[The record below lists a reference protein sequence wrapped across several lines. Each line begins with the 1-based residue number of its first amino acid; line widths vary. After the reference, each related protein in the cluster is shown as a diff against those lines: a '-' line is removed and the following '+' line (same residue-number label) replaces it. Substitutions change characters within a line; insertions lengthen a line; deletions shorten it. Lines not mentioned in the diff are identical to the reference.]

1 MKLQVGTER
10 PGHFQPG
17 YPEQWDIVS
26 HLECAAGIPQA
37 LFAIT
42 TRKENG
48 QPNVCFHSW
57 SCFHGDKTA
66 FFAVLG
72 GLFQH
77 THTYAN
83 ILREGVFCL
92 NFVPLSAYEGLCKT
106 ILYNQEDL
114 DEIQAGGFT
123 LEPAATMDVPCIRES
138 FLQLECTLE
147 EAKDLSG
154 AGITAM
160 VTGRVRQVR
169 VEEAYAKEL
178 DRRYGPA
185 GFMLLASA
193 PQNLQT
199 GQASPSRILTLN
211 IARYD

>member
-48 QPNVCFHSW
+48 RPNVCFHSW

-92 NFVPLSAYEGLCKT
+92 NFLPLSAYEGLCKT

-123 LEPAATMDVPCIRES
+123 LEPAATMDAPCIRES

-169 VEEAYAKEL
+169 VEEAYAKAL

>member
-92 NFVPLSAYEGLCKT
+92 NFLPLSAYEGLCKT

-123 LEPAATMDVPCIRES
+123 LEPAATLDVPCIREG

>member
-92 NFVPLSAYEGLCKT
+92 NFLPLSAYEGLCKT

-160 VTGRVRQVR
+160 VTGRVQQVR
-169 VEEAYAKEL
+169 VEEAYAKAL

>member
-92 NFVPLSAYEGLCKT
+92 NFLPLSAYEGLCKT

-123 LEPAATMDVPCIRES
+123 LEPAATMDAPCIRES

-169 VEEAYAKEL
+169 VEEAYAKDL

>member
-48 QPNVCFHSW
+48 RPNVCFHSW

-92 NFVPLSAYEGLCKT
+92 NFLPLSAYEGLCKT

-123 LEPAATMDVPCIRES
+123 LEPAATLDVPCIRES

-169 VEEAYAKEL
+169 LEEAYAREL

-211 IARYD
+211 VARYD

>member
-92 NFVPLSAYEGLCKT
+92 NFLPLSAYEGLCKT
-106 ILYNQEDL
+106 ILNNQEDL

-160 VTGRVRQVR
+160 VTGRVQQVR
-169 VEEAYAKEL
+169 VEEAYAKAL

>member
-26 HLECAAGIPQA
+26 HLECAAGIPQT

-48 QPNVCFHSW
+48 RPNVCFHSW

-92 NFVPLSAYEGLCKT
+92 NFLPLSAYEGLCKT

-123 LEPAATMDVPCIRES
+123 LEPAATMDAPCIRES

-160 VTGRVRQVR
+160 VTGRVQQVR
-169 VEEAYAKEL
+169 LEEAYAREL

-211 IARYD
+211 VARYD

>member
-92 NFVPLSAYEGLCKT
+92 NFLPLSSYEGLCKT

-123 LEPAATMDVPCIRES
+123 LEPAATLDVPCIRES

>member
-48 QPNVCFHSW
+48 RPNVCFHSW

-77 THTYAN
+77 PHPYAN

-92 NFVPLSAYEGLCKT
+92 NFLPLSAYEGLCKT

>member
-1 MKLQVGTER
+1 M
-10 PGHFQPG
+10 
-17 YPEQWDIVS
+17 S

-92 NFVPLSAYEGLCKT
+92 NFLPLSAYEGLCKT

-123 LEPAATMDVPCIRES
+123 LEPAATMDAPCIRES

>member
-92 NFVPLSAYEGLCKT
+92 NFLPLSAYEGLCKT

-123 LEPAATMDVPCIRES
+123 LEPAATMDAPCIRES

-160 VTGRVRQVR
+160 VTGRVQQVR
-169 VEEAYAKEL
+169 VEEAYAREL

-211 IARYD
+211 VARYD

>member
-92 NFVPLSAYEGLCKT
+92 NFLPLSAYEGLCKT

-123 LEPAATMDVPCIRES
+123 LEPAATLDAPCIRES

>member
-48 QPNVCFHSW
+48 RPNVCFHSW

-92 NFVPLSAYEGLCKT
+92 NFLPFSAYEGLCKT

-169 VEEAYAKEL
+169 VEEAYAKAL

>member
-1 MKLQVGTER
+1 M
-10 PGHFQPG
+10 
-17 YPEQWDIVS
+17 
-26 HLECAAGIPQA
+26 
-37 LFAIT
+37 
-42 TRKENG
+42 
-48 QPNVCFHSW
+48 
-57 SCFHGDKTA
+57 
-66 FFAVLG
+66 LG

-92 NFVPLSAYEGLCKT
+92 NFLPLSAYEGLCKT

>member
-48 QPNVCFHSW
+48 RPNVCFHSW

-92 NFVPLSAYEGLCKT
+92 NFLPLSAYEGLCKT

-123 LEPAATMDVPCIRES
+123 LEPAATMDAPCIRES
-138 FLQLECTLE
+138 FLQMECTLE

-160 VTGRVRQVR
+160 VTGRVQQVR
-169 VEEAYAKEL
+169 LEEAYAREL

-211 IARYD
+211 VARYD

>member
-48 QPNVCFHSW
+48 RPNVCFHSW

-92 NFVPLSAYEGLCKT
+92 NFLPLSAYEGLRKT
-106 ILYNQEDL
+106 ILNNQEDL

-169 VEEAYAKEL
+169 VEEAYAKAL

>member
-48 QPNVCFHSW
+48 RPNVCFHSW

-92 NFVPLSAYEGLCKT
+92 NFLPLSAYEGLCKT

-123 LEPAATMDVPCIRES
+123 LEPAATMDAPCIRES

>member
-26 HLECAAGIPQA
+26 HLECAAGIPQT

-92 NFVPLSAYEGLCKT
+92 NFLPLSAYEGLCKT

-123 LEPAATMDVPCIRES
+123 LEPAATMDAPCIRES

>member
-92 NFVPLSAYEGLCKT
+92 NFLPLSAYEGLCKT

-123 LEPAATMDVPCIRES
+123 LEPAATLDVPCIRES

-211 IARYD
+211 IAWYD

>member
-48 QPNVCFHSW
+48 RPNVCFHSW

-83 ILREGVFCL
+83 IPREGVFCL
-92 NFVPLSAYEGLCKT
+92 NFLPLSAYEGLCKT

-123 LEPAATMDVPCIRES
+123 LEPAATMDAPCIRES

-160 VTGRVRQVR
+160 VTGRVQQVR
-169 VEEAYAKEL
+169 VEEAYAREL

-211 IARYD
+211 VARYD

>member
-92 NFVPLSAYEGLCKT
+92 NFLPLSAYEGLCKT
-106 ILYNQEDL
+106 ILSNQEDL

-123 LEPAATMDVPCIRES
+123 LEPAATLDVPCIRES

>member
-48 QPNVCFHSW
+48 RPNVCFHSW

-92 NFVPLSAYEGLCKT
+92 NFLPLSAYEGLCKT

-123 LEPAATMDVPCIRES
+123 LEPAATMDAPCIRES

-160 VTGRVRQVR
+160 VTGRVQQVR
-169 VEEAYAKEL
+169 LEEAYAREL

-199 GQASPSRILTLN
+199 GHASPSRILTLN
-211 IARYD
+211 VARYD

>member
-1 MKLQVGTER
+1 M
-10 PGHFQPG
+10 
-17 YPEQWDIVS
+17 S

-92 NFVPLSAYEGLCKT
+92 NFLPLSAYEGLCKT

>member
-92 NFVPLSAYEGLCKT
+92 NFLPLSAYEGLCKT

-169 VEEAYAKEL
+169 VEEAYAKAL

>member
-48 QPNVCFHSW
+48 RPNVCFHSW

-92 NFVPLSAYEGLCKT
+92 NFLPLSAYEGLCKT

-123 LEPAATMDVPCIRES
+123 LEPAATMDAPCIRES

-160 VTGRVRQVR
+160 VTGRVQQVR
-169 VEEAYAKEL
+169 LEEAYAREL

>member
-26 HLECAAGIPQA
+26 HLECAAGIPQT

-92 NFVPLSAYEGLCKT
+92 NFLPLSAYEGLCKT

-123 LEPAATMDVPCIRES
+123 LEPAATMDAPCIRES

-160 VTGRVRQVR
+160 VTGRVQQVR
-169 VEEAYAKEL
+169 LEEAYAREL

>member
-48 QPNVCFHSW
+48 RPNVCFHSW

-92 NFVPLSAYEGLCKT
+92 NFLPLSAYEGLCKT

-123 LEPAATMDVPCIRES
+123 LEPAATLDAPCIRES

>member
-26 HLECAAGIPQA
+26 YLECAAGIPQA

-92 NFVPLSAYEGLCKT
+92 NFLPLSAYEGLCKT

-123 LEPAATMDVPCIRES
+123 LEPAATLDVPCIRES

>member
-48 QPNVCFHSW
+48 RPNVCFHSW

-83 ILREGVFCL
+83 ILREGIFCL
-92 NFVPLSAYEGLCKT
+92 NFLPLSAYEGLCKT

-123 LEPAATMDVPCIRES
+123 LEPAATLDVPCIRES

-178 DRRYGPA
+178 DRRYGLA

>member
-48 QPNVCFHSW
+48 RPNVCFHSW

-92 NFVPLSAYEGLCKT
+92 NFLPLSAYEGLCKT

-123 LEPAATMDVPCIRES
+123 LEPAATLDVPCIRES

-147 EAKDLSG
+147 VAKDLSG

>member
-48 QPNVCFHSW
+48 QPNLCFHSW

-92 NFVPLSAYEGLCKT
+92 NFLPLSAYEGLCKT

-123 LEPAATMDVPCIRES
+123 LEPAATMDAPCIRES

>member
-1 MKLQVGTER
+1 MKLQVGNQR

-26 HLECAAGIPQA
+26 HLECAAGIPQT

-92 NFVPLSAYEGLCKT
+92 NFLPLSAYEGLCKT

-123 LEPAATMDVPCIRES
+123 LEPAATLDVPCIRES

>member
-48 QPNVCFHSW
+48 RPNVCFHSW

-92 NFVPLSAYEGLCKT
+92 NFLPLSAYEGLCKT

-160 VTGRVRQVR
+160 VTGRVQQVR
-169 VEEAYAKEL
+169 VEEAYAREL

>member
-48 QPNVCFHSW
+48 RPNVCFHSW

-92 NFVPLSAYEGLCKT
+92 NFLPLSAYEGLCKT

-123 LEPAATMDVPCIRES
+123 LEPAATLDVPCIRES

-147 EAKDLSG
+147 EVKDLSG

>member
-26 HLECAAGIPQA
+26 HLECAAGIPQT

-48 QPNVCFHSW
+48 RPNVCFHSW

-92 NFVPLSAYEGLCKT
+92 NFLPLSAYEGLCKT

-123 LEPAATMDVPCIRES
+123 LEPAATLDVPCIRES

>member
-92 NFVPLSAYEGLCKT
+92 NFLPLSAYEGLCKT

-123 LEPAATMDVPCIRES
+123 LEPAATMDAPCIRES

-160 VTGRVRQVR
+160 VTGRVQQVR
-169 VEEAYAKEL
+169 LEEAYAREL

>member
-1 MKLQVGTER
+1 MWSVSYTHL
-10 PGHFQPG
+10 FQPG

-48 QPNVCFHSW
+48 RPNVCFHSW

-83 ILREGVFCL
+83 ILREGVF
-92 NFVPLSAYEGLCKT
+92 LSL
-106 ILYNQEDL
+106 IH
-114 DEIQAGGFT
+114 I
-123 LEPAATMDVPCIRES
+123 
-138 FLQLECTLE
+138 
-147 EAKDLSG
+147 
-154 AGITAM
+154 
-160 VTGRVRQVR
+160 
-169 VEEAYAKEL
+169 
-178 DRRYGPA
+178 
-185 GFMLLASA
+185 
-193 PQNLQT
+193 
-199 GQASPSRILTLN
+199 
-211 IARYD
+211 

>member
-1 MKLQVGTER
+1 M
-10 PGHFQPG
+10 
-17 YPEQWDIVS
+17 S

-92 NFVPLSAYEGLCKT
+92 NFLPLSAYEGLCKT

-123 LEPAATMDVPCIRES
+123 LEPAATLDVPCIRES

>member
-92 NFVPLSAYEGLCKT
+92 NFLPLSAYEGLCKT

-123 LEPAATMDVPCIRES
+123 LESAATLDVPCIRES

>member
-48 QPNVCFHSW
+48 QPNLCFHSW

-92 NFVPLSAYEGLCKT
+92 NFLPLSAYEGLCKT

-123 LEPAATMDVPCIRES
+123 LEPAATLDVPCIRES

-169 VEEAYAKEL
+169 VEEAYAKAL